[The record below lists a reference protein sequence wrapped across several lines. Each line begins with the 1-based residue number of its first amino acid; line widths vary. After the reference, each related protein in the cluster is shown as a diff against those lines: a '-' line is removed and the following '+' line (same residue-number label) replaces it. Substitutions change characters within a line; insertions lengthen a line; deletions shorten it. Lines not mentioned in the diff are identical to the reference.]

1 MSLGGSLEDLSLLDI
16 LQIVNV
22 SRRTGVLRLVPS
34 SMGTSFIYF
43 SAGNV
48 EDIVGDFSE
57 EAFLAFFE
65 EQDLV
70 DPSDMA
76 EARERGNGDSRA
88 VLRRLLETGALNTQL
103 LDQARRLEIS
113 RRLRSLTQ
121 VSEGQFDF
129 FLTEAGDELASNT
142 VPPFSPL
149 KRSVSPQNLLTQ
161 TLSEDSLSEW
171 AEPRRTEEPQR
182 HPASEDAGPA
192 PEQALAP
199 QEPPR
204 EVEPEIAP
212 PPKQPPHQPPA
223 RTFRIK
229 PARNRI
235 TIVLASDES
244 IFRKLLSQRLLEH
257 FADLRVVSSLDD
269 YRLTCTRLLSERT
282 PFVALVDLLMP
293 TQSGEGYLGGLEL
306 IQDSHQRFPQVKII
320 LMTDLDDEKILGVA
334 RSHGA
339 LAVLSKPGLAHLK
352 VDEFEQSIKA
362 FADTFC
368 REVDS
373 LIPPVEEE
381 VASFLSD
388 LGAESS
394 ASGDRIRDQLALLKG
409 LMGELA
415 SPKESSE
422 ISLLVLRLA
431 SEYFERAVLFLVR
444 KDAFVGLGGFGETG
458 DDENMAVKVR
468 RLKIN
473 PGRGSFLD
481 DAVDQRSSVLRPDS
495 EFAPEDRDVMAM
507 LGAYTPPTAVAL
519 PMMSRGRV
527 IAMLYGDNAV
537 SGQELPD
544 LTGMEIFMTQ
554 AGMAMEKALLELQLL
569 HMKRS
574 IPPDHNGR

>member
-34 SMGTSFIYF
+34 SMGPSFIYF
-43 SAGNV
+43 ASGNV

-57 EAFLAFFE
+57 DDFLAFFE
-65 EQDLV
+65 DQDLV
-70 DPSDMA
+70 DSSDIA
-76 EARERGNGDSRA
+76 EARERGSGDSRS
-88 VLRRLLETGALNTQL
+88 VLRRLIETGALNTQL
-103 LDQARRLEIS
+103 LEQARRLEIS
-113 RRLRSLTQ
+113 RRLRALTQ

-129 FLTEAGDELASNT
+129 FLTEAGDELGSNT

-171 AEPRRTEEPQR
+171 AEPRRTEEPRR
-182 HPASEDAGPA
+182 HAAPDEAAAAPVQTVAED
-192 PEQALAP
+192 ES
-199 QEPPR
+199 PR
-204 EVEPEIAP
+204 EAEPEIVQ
-212 PPKQPPHQPPA
+212 PPKEAPHQPPT

-244 IFRKLLSQRLLEH
+244 IFRKLLSQRLVEH

-320 LMTDLDDEKILGVA
+320 LMSDLDDEKILGLA
-334 RSHGA
+334 RANGA

-352 VDEFEQSIKA
+352 VDEFEQSIQA

-468 RLKIN
+468 RLKIS
-473 PGRGSFLD
+473 PGGGSFLD
-481 DAVDQRSSVLRPDS
+481 DAVDQRASVLRPSSEFKPEDS
-495 EFAPEDRDVMAM
+495 EFMGM
-507 LGAYTPPTAVAL
+507 LGAYVPPTAVAL

-527 IAMLYGDNAV
+527 IAMLYGDSAV

-574 IPPDHNGR
+574 IPPDQNGR